1 MKKSVLT
8 SDLLLKIM
16 TEALLNLCSPK
27 TITYMWNLGR
37 ILGLVLMVQIF
48 TGIFL
53 SFHYI
58 SDASLAFNSIVHI
71 IYDIN
76 CGWLFRF
83 IHTNGASLFFLTC
96 YIHIARG
103 IFYGSYRIRKTWLRG
118 STIYI
123 LLIGTGFLGYVLPWG
138 QMSLWGA
145 IVITNLIR
153 VIPVL
158 GRRII
163 IWLWGGYRIGTP
175 TLNCFYSLHY
185 ILPIVILLFVLLHII
200 FLHERG
206 SRISVGGIF
215 DITVKTKFDP
225 AFTIKD
231 GLNIVTFILFMML
244 NLWSPFILMERE
256 NSIQAN
262 PMRSPIHIVPEW
274 YFLYIYAILR
284 SIPNK
289 VGGVLSLCLAII
301 CIFTLRLYNK
311 EWTVKNLLVQ
321 HRALFFMLVSI
332 FILLTWLGGQPVEY
346 PYITLGQ
353 IRGFI
358 YFIYFFFE
366 YLIGAQSY
374 KLYK

>member
-1 MKKSVLT
+1 
-8 SDLLLKIM
+8 
-16 TEALLNLCSPK
+16 
-27 TITYMWNLGR
+27 
-37 ILGLVLMVQIF
+37 MVQIF

-200 FLHERG
+200 FLHGRG

-215 DITVKTKFDP
+215 DIIVKTKFDP

-374 KLYK
+374 KIYE